1 MTLLIIVSGPDRV
14 GKSTLID
21 SMAQELGPDKTFVA
35 HHGPPPKNNENIFD
49 MYRETIRVWK
59 ESSKPFAIFDRA
71 YPCSY
76 ILEQHR
82 RHNAGH
88 FEDIVDLEIETA
100 EAIDSVVHLGVFR
113 PWYWSAALHLE
124 EIREEEPG
132 AALWYIRDQYIARM
146 QEHEIYTQQLLN
158 FYENITMFP
167 NYQIHNR
174 ETDGRAAIANCRQVL
189 RRS

>member
-1 MTLLIIVSGPDRV
+1 MTMLIIVSGPDRV

-21 SMAQELGPDKTFVA
+21 SMAQELGVNDTFVA
-35 HHGPPPKNNENIFD
+35 HHGPPPKDNESIFD
-49 MYRETIRVWK
+49 MYRETIRTWK
-59 ESSKPFAIFDRA
+59 ETNKPFAIFDRA

-88 FEDIVDLEIETA
+88 FEDIIDLEIETS
-100 EAIDSVVHLGVFR
+100 EAVDSIVHLGVFR
-113 PWYWSAALHLE
+113 PWHWSAPLHLK
-124 EIREEEPG
+124 EIKEEEPS
-132 AALWYIRDQYIARM
+132 AALWYIRDQYISRM

-167 NYQIHNR
+167 NHQVHNLI
-174 ETDGRAAIANCRQVL
+174 TDGRTAIANCREVI